1 LIGQLVKIKM
11 KKTFAERMSE
21 NQNVLPVPP
30 KITVEFMVMATD
42 FHPKKELFGLNFFK
56 LKFDQHSV

>member
-1 LIGQLVKIKM
+1 M